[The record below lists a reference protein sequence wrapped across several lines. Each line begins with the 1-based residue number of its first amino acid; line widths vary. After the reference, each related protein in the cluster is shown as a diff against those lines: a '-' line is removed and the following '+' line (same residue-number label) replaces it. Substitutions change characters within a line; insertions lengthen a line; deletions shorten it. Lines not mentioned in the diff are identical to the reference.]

1 MPFSENIDR
10 RTFLRRAARTG
21 AGAALMAVAGS
32 GVLEGLAPSGAS
44 ASAMSLG
51 SAALQLD
58 WIDDI
63 EFAGSYIAK
72 TNGLYAKA
80 GLDVSLLTGG
90 PNTSVEPIVVSGKAL
105 VGISGPDLTSAAID
119 NGADLV
125 IIGAQMQKAPQAI
138 MSLAKSP
145 IKGPQGMIGKKIG
158 VQAGNLLSF
167 KAFLNLVGIP
177 TSKLTIV
184 PVQFDPTPLAD
195 GEVDGW
201 YAFITNEPFLLGAKG
216 IATKTWLLYDY
227 GYKLYS
233 GTYLAR
239 SSSLTN
245 ATERAQVVA
254 LMKGEIQGWEA
265 AFANPPMAA
274 RLTVDVYGKGDG
286 LDIPTQQKELYA
298 YQKLFQTPTT
308 AAHGLMWMSLED
320 VEANVKT
327 LALVNIKSS
336 PKYFTT
342 EILEEVFKGA
352 SHV

>member
-1 MPFSENIDR
+1 
-10 RTFLRRAARTG
+10 
-21 AGAALMAVAGS
+21 
-32 GVLEGLAPSGAS
+32 
-44 ASAMSLG
+44 
-51 SAALQLD
+51 
-58 WIDDI
+58 
-63 EFAGSYIAK
+63 
-72 TNGLYAKA
+72 
-80 GLDVSLLTGG
+80 
-90 PNTSVEPIVVSGKAL
+90 
-105 VGISGPDLTSAAID
+105 
-119 NGADLV
+119 
-125 IIGAQMQKAPQAI
+125 
-138 MSLAKSP
+138 
-145 IKGPQGMIGKKIG
+145 
-158 VQAGNLLSF
+158 
-167 KAFLNLVGIP
+167 
-177 TSKLTIV
+177 
-184 PVQFDPTPLAD
+184 LAD

-239 SSSLTN
+239 SSSLTD

-308 AAHGLMWMSLED
+308 AAHGLMWMSPED